1 MKLGDKLEQIFE
13 RTGIKKAVKYVV
25 EDVLGYDDCGCEARK
40 EKLNNIKLHRRKW
53 TSKTKN
59 SGLSSESPLAT

>member
-25 EDVLGYDDCGCEARK
+25 EDVLGYDSCGCDARK
-40 EKLNNIKLHRRKW
+40 EKLNNIKLHRRK
-53 TSKTKN
+53 
-59 SGLSSESPLAT
+59 

>member
-25 EDVLGYDDCGCEARK
+25 EDVLGYDSTVGAKR
-40 EKLNNIKLHRRKW
+40 EK
-53 TSKTKN
+53 KN
-59 SGLSSESPLAT
+59 